1 MSIKSLIQTLIL
13 LLIILIMVVVYFK
26 YFDAKMNI
34 MEEINLSKKEEID
47 ELKKL
52 ENKILN
58 LEIKNQELLEKID
71 INKTTKEN
79 FNETKSNIKEI
90 IKADTKEKF
99 ENDKKKSKKKI
110 NTDTKKQ
117 EKGNII
123 KNDTEIKNLVKNLE
137 YTSVDN
143 KGNKFYLLA
152 TSGKTNKNNNDVLD
166 LENVKGKITSE
177 VRDTIY
183 IVSDFAQYNSI
194 NLNSKFYQNVIINYQ
209 DKKITCINFDINMEK
224 NKAIAYKN
232 VIITDPKS
240 VMKAGIVEF
249 DLKTKDIII
258 NPESMTSEIEI
269 VSN

>member
-13 LLIILIMVVVYFK
+13 LLIILIIGGVYFK
-26 YFDAKMNI
+26 YFDAKKNI
-34 MEEINLSKKEEID
+34 IEEINVSKKEEID

-71 INKTTKEN
+71 NNKTTKEN
-79 FNETKSNIKEI
+79 LNETKINIKEI
-90 IKADTKEKF
+90 VQIDQKEKL
-99 ENDKKKSKKKI
+99 EKDKEESKKII
-110 NTDTKKQ
+110 NTDNKKKVS
-117 EKGNII
+117 ENII
-123 KNDTEIKNLVKNLE
+123 KNETEIKNLVKNLE

-152 TSGKTNKNNNDVLD
+152 KSGKTNKNNNDVLD
-166 LENVKGKITSE
+166 LENVKGKITSDI
-177 VRDTIY
+177 RDTIY

-232 VIITDPKS
+232 VVITDPKS

-258 NPESMTSEIEI
+258 NPESVTSEIEI